1 MLLKR
6 IITALQWLC
15 CSLSFFLPA
24 IIVANF
30 TLNHF
35 YVNGGYVYDSGWL
48 SYLSTHAAYWPL
60 INPTFIG
67 GTFFDTH
74 MSFIFYLY
82 FIVHNL
88 FSWVGASLPS
98 PVFFSI
104 TQGFWFGLLSLSA
117 YGLFLPLREKRKSI
131 HVGLAFIFSLLVLA
145 NGVSISIM
153 AFPHFEIGISASLI
167 AFFSLWAN
175 RYQKLCYIPLICGL
189 MIREDA
195 GLHYGWVFILLAV
208 TFYFFEK
215 NKKKKY
221 LSSYFVR
228 LAILCIAYAAVIIT
242 LQTLFFHSTM
252 LSKIYL
258 GSPAFHHI
266 TWSFVKHRLLLITL
280 TKSYIYAPL
289 IISAVLAYRR
299 RDILQSLGVFF
310 VIPWITFS
318 FFAVT
323 TGAGILESYYAFLT
337 PIALLWTAI
346 TYGLAKET
354 AVSMRSYI
362 SYWKDGSI
370 VLASSTFSFIIM
382 LTTLY
387 YLFLPT
393 ISPEIFQ
400 KKISHFF
407 GFEWAYHWKN
417 NQQALDTIF
426 SANLLGQNFVVDS
439 AVAAIE
445 IDKITQKNFYERPT
459 PPSKVE
465 AEKIDVMLYLPNSM
479 RDDDMT
485 KKIISMADLNITC
498 SLPGSSYHIA
508 KKTGTHPELC

>member
-1 MLLKR
+1 MLPNR
-6 IITALQWLC
+6 ITKALQWLC
-15 CSLSFFLPA
+15 FSLSFLLPA
-24 IIVANF
+24 IFVANF

-48 SYLSTHAAYWPL
+48 AYLSTHAAYWPL

-67 GTFFDTH
+67 GSFFNIH
-74 MSFIFYLY
+74 MALIFYPY
-82 FIVHNL
+82 FAIYKL
-88 FSWVGASLPS
+88 FSGIGFSLP
-98 PVFFSI
+98 PAVFFSI

-117 YGLFLPLREKRKSI
+117 YGLFLPLREKRNSI
-131 HVGLAFIFSLLVLA
+131 HVGLAFIFSLLALA

-153 AFPHFEIGISASLI
+153 AFPHFEIGISASFI
-167 AFFSLWAN
+167 AFFALRAN
-175 RYQKLCYIPLICGL
+175 HYQKLCYIPLICGL
-189 MIREDA
+189 MIREDT
-195 GLHYGWVFILLAV
+195 GLHYSWAFILLAV

-215 NKKKKY
+215 NKEQRY
-221 LSSYFVR
+221 LSAYFVR
-228 LAILCIAYAAVIIT
+228 LAILCFAYAAVIIT
-242 LQTLFFHSTM
+242 LQAIFFHSTM

-258 GSPAFHHI
+258 GSPAFHHV
-266 TWSFVKHRLLLITL
+266 TWSFIKHRLLLITL
-280 TKSYIYAPL
+280 TKSYLYVPL
-289 IISAVLAYRR
+289 IISVMLAYRR
-299 RDILQSLGVFF
+299 RDILQSLGFFF

-323 TGAGILESYYAFLT
+323 TGAGILESYYAFLI

-346 TYGLAKET
+346 IYGLAKET
-354 AVSMRSYI
+354 AVSMRSYL

-370 VLASSTFSFIIM
+370 VLVSSTVSFIIM

-393 ISPEIFQ
+393 ISPEVFQ

-407 GFEWAYHWKN
+407 GFEWAHHWKN

-426 SANLLGQNFVVDS
+426 SANLLGQNFVIDS

-498 SLPGSSYHIA
+498 SLPGSSYNIA